1 MRASPCEDAYVPG
14 PCLFCRIVE
23 GDVVAS
29 LAYEDAETVAILDM
43 RQPRAGHV
51 LVIPRRH
58 VETLFEVDDTTG
70 SALMRATMLVARAVR
85 KAFEPDGL
93 NLWQSNGHAG
103 GQEVPH
109 VHMHVMP
116 RWSGDGLLRIYPQRI
131 AHAAR
136 NELDRQ
142 ATLIRQAIVG

>member
-1 MRASPCEDAYVPG
+1 MPG
-14 PCLFCRIVE
+14 PCLFCQIVD

-29 LAYEDAETVAILDM
+29 FADEDAETVAILDM

-58 VETLFEVDDTTG
+58 VETLFEVDDATG
-70 SALMRATMLVARAVR
+70 SALMQATTRVARAVC
-85 KAFEPDGL
+85 KAFKPDGL

-116 RWSGDGLLRIYPQRI
+116 RWSGDGLGQIYPRRI
-131 AHAAR
+131 LPADR
-136 NELDRQ
+136 GELDRQ
-142 ATLIRQAIVG
+142 AELIRLAIVG